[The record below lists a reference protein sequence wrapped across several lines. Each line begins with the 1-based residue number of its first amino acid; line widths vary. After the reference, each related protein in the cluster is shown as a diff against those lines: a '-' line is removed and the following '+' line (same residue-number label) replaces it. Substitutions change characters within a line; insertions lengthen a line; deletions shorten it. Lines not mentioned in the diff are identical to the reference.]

1 MLLSKREIILQKDI
15 IEDEKKNAEAL
26 GLSFEEYMLYR
37 IYERLED
44 GIYIMGSSNEQQ
56 CVVQQIIDF

>member
-44 GIYIMGSSNEQQ
+44 GIYIMGSSNEQ
-56 CVVQQIIDF
+56 